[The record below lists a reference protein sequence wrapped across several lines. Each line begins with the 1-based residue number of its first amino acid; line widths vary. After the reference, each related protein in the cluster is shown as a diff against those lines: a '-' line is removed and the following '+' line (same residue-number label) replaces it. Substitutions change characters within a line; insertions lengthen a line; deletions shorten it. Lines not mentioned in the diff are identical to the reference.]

1 METDAFLKVDY
12 ASLKGNENV
21 SDGTKE
27 NTIHIAQFG
36 GYDIKTTVTY
46 KDGKVTDLQ
55 IKGENF
61 EGKYAEENEN
71 IYLPKAINKIKDQIQ
86 GLDITESE
94 FL

>member
-1 METDAFLKVDY
+1 MEQ
-12 ASLKGNENV
+12 
-21 SDGTKE
+21 KE

-61 EGKYAEENEN
+61 EGKYAEEN
-71 IYLPKAINKIKDQIQ
+71 KISTFQKRSIKSK
-86 GLDITESE
+86 TRYKV
-94 FL
+94 